1 MSKGKNQKLKLMTL
15 KDILYKKTDKEHSL
29 TMGQLIDELEK
40 RDISAE
46 RKSIYDDFKTF
57 DDLKIPYK
65 KVKKGKETFY
75 SIEER
80 EFELSELK
88 LLVDA
93 VQASKFITEKQ
104 SGEFIGKLEGLCSEH
119 EKKQLQRQ
127 VYVSGRVKNK
137 SDNNVFKAVDVIHNA
152 INENR
157 QIRFKYQQWNA
168 KGELE
173 YKNEGRLYKVSPW
186 ALTYDNSYYY
196 LIAYDEAADRIKYYR
211 VDKMSGVMG
220 SDERRL
226 GKECFKNFNLAEYM
240 NKSNFNMFEGKRGGV
255 VLKIKKELIGVFYDR
270 FGKDSVSVISSDD
283 NSSTI
288 RFEVGLNEQF
298 LGWIFALQDVE
309 IVSPESAKKMARE
322 MLERE
327 LNKY

>member
-1 MSKGKNQKLKLMTL
+1 MSKGKNQKLKLMAL
-15 KDILYKKTDKEHSL
+15 KEILLEKTDKDHSL
-29 TMGQLIDELEK
+29 TMEQIIDELEK

-46 RKSIYDDFKTF
+46 RKSIYDDFKSF
-57 DDLKIPYK
+57 EDLKIPCK
-65 KVKKGKETFY
+65 KVKRGKETFY

-104 SGEFIGKLEGLCSEH
+104 SRDFIAKLEGLCSEH

-127 VYVSGRVKNK
+127 VYVSGRVKTK
-137 SDNNVFKAVDVIHNA
+137 SENNVFRAVDVIHNA

-157 QIRFKYQQWNA
+157 QIRFKYQQWNT

-173 YKNEGRLYKVSPW
+173 FKNEGKLYRVSPW

-211 VDKMSGVMG
+211 VDKMSAVMSS
-220 SDERRL
+220 SDIRVGE
-226 GKECFKNFNLAEYM
+226 ESFKNFNMAEYL
-240 NKSNFNMFEGKRGGV
+240 NKSNFNMYEGKMGGV
-255 VLKIKKELIGVFYDR
+255 VLRIKKELIGIFYDR
-270 FGKDSVSVISSDD
+270 FGKDAVSVMSADQDST
-283 NSSTI
+283 TI
-288 RFEVGLNEQF
+288 RFEVAMNEFF
-298 LGWIFALQDVE
+298 LGWIFALKDVS
-309 IVSPESAKKMARE
+309 IVSPESAKKMAKE

-327 LNKY
+327 LKKY